1 MVRPTPP
8 EAMTVDR
15 KSGCAESACA
25 ASSCEKGRQ
34 DAPRLPQV
42 RAAEEPG
49 GRGFSGAGGWE
60 SAQEGGTRR
69 GLGRVGY
76 FEGVALGFG
85 AAALLQP

>member
-8 EAMTVDR
+8 EAMSADR

-25 ASSCEKGRQ
+25 ASCCEKGRLGAQ
-34 DAPRLPQV
+34 RLPQV

-69 GLGRVGY
+69 GLGGVG
-76 FEGVALGFG
+76 FFGGVAVRFG
-85 AAALLQP
+85 AAALL